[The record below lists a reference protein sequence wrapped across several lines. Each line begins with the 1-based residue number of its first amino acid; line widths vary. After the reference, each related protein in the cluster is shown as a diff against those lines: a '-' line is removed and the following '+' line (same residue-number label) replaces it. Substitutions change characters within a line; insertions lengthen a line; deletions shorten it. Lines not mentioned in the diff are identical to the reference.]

1 MMINVFN
8 TLLQPALNFEEIE
21 KKSQIEKL
29 KTHRDTMIGK
39 DSIKIIQNLF

>member
-1 MMINVFN
+1 MINVFN
-8 TLLQPALNFEEIE
+8 TLLQLALNFEEIE

-29 KTHRDTMIGK
+29 KKHRDTMIGK